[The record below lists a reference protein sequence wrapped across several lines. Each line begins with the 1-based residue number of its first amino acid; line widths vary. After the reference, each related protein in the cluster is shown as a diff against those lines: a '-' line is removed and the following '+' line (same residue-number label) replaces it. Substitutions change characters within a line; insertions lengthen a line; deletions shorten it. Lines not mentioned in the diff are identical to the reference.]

1 VPGPGRYLSIGP
13 SSCPGRARAGRDIV
27 DAWVV
32 VAWGF
37 LYNCRMPDCALTV
50 WKRSKLCE
58 SLIVV
63 SEVAVDLQITKAVAE
78 LF

>member
-1 VPGPGRYLSIGP
+1 
-13 SSCPGRARAGRDIV
+13 
-27 DAWVV
+27 
-32 VAWGF
+32 
-37 LYNCRMPDCALTV
+37 MPDCALTV